1 MMLKR
6 IVGVSLSLAIILSAT
21 APASVFADSPVERT
35 NVKTRSSL
43 DNRALARH
51 LLNRVAYGP
60 RKSDIDVVL
69 SKGVDQYLTEQLN
82 PKSIPMPEQLRLL
95 SQKSSALHMTP
106 AQMFLKFGK
115 PQMKMAAGLARGKNK
130 KGRFA
135 AKPNSEELKQKQKD
149 FQKQFRQ
156 TRQKIYREI
165 TDARLMR
172 AVYSPRQLEEVMTEF
187 WFNHFNVTFDKG
199 LDYLWVGAYEENA
212 IRPHVLGKF
221 RDLLDSTAHHAAM
234 LFYLDNWQ
242 NTTDKAVFNRRGQK
256 KKKKGRFSGINEN
269 YARELMELHT
279 LGVDGGYSQA
289 DVVSL
294 ARILTGHG
302 IQNRRAL
309 LKGIGPNSPDGYFF
323 DSRRH
328 DFSDKIFLGRKIK
341 GEGKAEIDRALD
353 ILAKH
358 PSTAKHVS
366 FKLAQFFVS
375 DKPPEALVSRLA
387 RKFKATDGDI
397 KEVMAE
403 LLDSDEFWNANN
415 VGAKYKSP
423 YRFVVSSLR
432 ATDAVVL
439 KARPILGFLHVQGM
453 PLYRCLTPD
462 GYKNTEE
469 AWLNPHGLIQRIEY
483 ATALGSSRH
492 PAARPRE
499 KNFSRLLDNAG
510 ITPGSKSEKV
520 IVNAHPRLKTALV
533 VGSPEFMMY

>member
-1 MMLKR
+1 MKR
-6 IVGVSLSLAIILSAT
+6 IVGVSLSLAMILSVT
-21 APASVFADSPVERT
+21 MPASVFADGGKKQKVNVRT
-35 NVKTRSSL
+35 QSSL

-51 LLNRVAYGP
+51 LLNRVSYGP
-60 RKSDIDVVL
+60 RKSDIDVLL
-69 SKGVDQYLTEQLN
+69 SKGVDQYLNEQLN
-82 PKSIPMPEQLRLL
+82 PKSIRMPEQLRLL

-115 PQMKMAAGLARGKNK
+115 PQMKMAAGLARGK
-130 KGRFA
+130 KGFGG
-135 AKPNSEELKQKQKD
+135 AKRSEELKQKQKD
-149 FQKQFRQ
+149 FQKQFRE
-156 TRQKIYREI
+156 TRQNIYREI
-165 TDARLMR
+165 ADARLMR

-221 RDLLDSTAHHAAM
+221 KSLLDSTAHHAAM

-242 NTTDKAVFNRRGQK
+242 NTTESAVFNTRGQRR
-256 KKKKGRFSGINEN
+256 KKKGRFSGINEN

-279 LGVDGGYSQA
+279 LGVDGGYTQA
-289 DVVSL
+289 DVVAL

-302 IQNRRAL
+302 IQNRQAL
-309 LKGIGPNSPDGYFF
+309 RKGIGPDSPDGYFF

-328 DFSDKIFLGRKIK
+328 DYSDKVFLGRKIK
-341 GEGKAEIDRALD
+341 GEGKQEINRALD

-358 PSTAKHVS
+358 PSTAKHIS

-375 DKPPEALVSRLA
+375 DKPPETLVKRLA

-403 LLDSDEFWNANN
+403 LLDSDEFWNAKN

-432 ATDAVVL
+432 TTDAVVL
-439 KARPILGFLHVQGM
+439 KSRPILGFLHIQGM

-462 GYKNTEE
+462 GYKNTED
-469 AWLNPHGLIQRIEY
+469 AWLHPHGLIQRIEY
-483 ATALGSSRH
+483 ATALGSGRH

-499 KNFSRLLDNAG
+499 KNLSRLLDNAG
-510 ITPGSKSEKV
+510 ILSGSKTEKV
-520 IVNAHPRLKTALV
+520 ISNARPRLKMALV